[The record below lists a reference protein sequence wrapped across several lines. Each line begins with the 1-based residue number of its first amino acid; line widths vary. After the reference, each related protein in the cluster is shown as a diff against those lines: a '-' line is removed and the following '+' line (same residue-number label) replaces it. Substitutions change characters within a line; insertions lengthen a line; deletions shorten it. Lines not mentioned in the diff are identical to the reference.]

1 MPSLRERIGNKLND
15 CERELRTYG
24 DKVVDPN
31 TTFFR
36 LVHLFANS
44 YNMAIKQGIQSE
56 NFHGDIE
63 DLYVFT
69 FVRNTRWLD
78 FYGFIFRIGGAK
90 ISLILHN
97 KFHNKL
103 QSMNPTRQ
111 LTNEMVYKA
120 MLCASVSHKI

>member
-63 DLYVFT
+63 DLYVFRLRRN
-69 FVRNTRWLD
+69 VR
-78 FYGFIFRIGGAK
+78 FYGLIFRIGGAK